1 MQPQPTQQQIVA
13 AVSAMQSDRD
23 HLRRLLARV
32 ADAVLDQ
39 TPDGM
44 SIAYLPADL
53 LREIRALRGF

>member
-1 MQPQPTQQQIVA
+1 MRPQPTQQQIVA
-13 AVSAMQSDRD
+13 AVSAMQAERD
-23 HLRRLLARV
+23 HLRQLLTRV